1 MRALIALVLGFASL
15 PAAAQG
21 ELPSEHSLAAQ
32 TVVLG
37 GLSLGVMGILW
48 SLPAEQSQWYD
59 KPPENAPGLHDRWR
73 QNVKSGPV
81 WDGDMRFFNGYG
93 HIHSGAAYTVLC
105 LETGATA
112 LGCTIYA
119 NAVSLSWEFGP
130 EAVVEKPSYQD
141 ILMTGMVGS
150 RVGLQFHRW
159 KRSIRSNGHALLGS
173 TALGRTTEF
182 LLDPFGVAING
193 ILSIGGGSPVKSA
206 AVPLVEPGRLG
217 YLWTLT
223 F

>member
-1 MRALIALVLGFASL
+1 MRTLLIIALWFNAL
-15 PAAAQG
+15 PAPAQEAA
-21 ELPSEHSLAAQ
+21 PPEHSLAAQ

-37 GLSLGVMGILW
+37 GLSLGVMGLLW

-59 KPPENAPGLHDRWR
+59 KPPESPRGLHDRWR

-105 LETGATA
+105 LEAGASAT
-112 LGCTIYA
+112 LCTIYA

-159 KRSIRSNGHALLGS
+159 KRGIRSSGHQVLGS
-173 TALGRTTEF
+173 TILGRTAEF
-182 LLDPFGVAING
+182 LLDPFGVTING
-193 ILSIGGGSPVKSA
+193 ILSVGGGSSVQSA